1 MLLGEWGELKWA
13 RWLRGSGLGS
23 GSSLVHWCV
32 EPSLLQ
38 LHMHPQINKRAS
50 CLVSVRSGVALLA
63 GALRQHQLYRPTQ
76 DPAGQQRLMLQ
87 QLADTALALAQQQ
100 RDGSSSGA
108 AAPAGVV
115 PAALGVVQG
124 ILAVEHRVIQQ
135 QLPLLWPLLLQS
147 PQAAGVPA
155 DGSGS
160 GDDGVAVAVACS
172 LVAAF
177 AELRQLEVLLRSL
190 TDALL
195 QPAFEASD
203 AASGGA
209 AAAVLGSRRF
219 QAALSTA
226 VQQLPSGQVPM
237 LLRLVGELAPRLG
250 NAAPESSLLAADLC
264 CCCLASL
271 SIDLTTAAAA
281 AGAAAALVAALAPL
295 LLPLLSTAAAG
306 DGSSGSSKKEKKQR
320 KAQAQAQAQASLL
333 PALLRLYRRALL
345 VHGRCAGLHPQVSVG
360 AGFPA
365 TFCCWQLEPWP
376 VGLHVSATWEP
387 TCAEICN
394 PPSHSWHAGG
404 TTTRAACAAN
414 RRQQPCSRLLCTAA
428 G

>member
-1 MLLGEWGELKWA
+1 M
-13 RWLRGSGLGS
+13 
-23 GSSLVHWCV
+23 
-32 EPSLLQ
+32 
-38 LHMHPQINKRAS
+38 
-50 CLVSVRSGVALLA
+50 RSGVALLA

-87 QLADTALALAQQQ
+87 QLADTSLALAQQQ

-281 AGAAAALVAALAPL
+281 AGAAAAVVAALAPL
-295 LLPLLSTAAAG
+295 MLPLLSTAAAG

-320 KAQAQAQAQASLL
+320 KAQAQASLL
-333 PALLRLYRRALL
+333 PALLRLYRRTLF
-345 VHGRCAGLHPQVSVG
+345 VHSRCAGLHPQVSGG
-360 AGFPA
+360 AGFSS
-365 TFCCWQLEPWP
+365 TCCCCNLSH
-376 VGLHVSATWEP
+376 GLLDCIRRRHGADLLPSSATLPFLARRWHHCP
-387 TCAEICN
+387 GSTC
-394 PPSHSWHAGG
+394 S
-404 TTTRAACAAN
+404 
-414 RRQQPCSRLLCTAA
+414 QPTAA
-428 G
+428 AAQSATLHRCWVMTAPLLPT